1 MESKVRQSKKND
13 LVIRFALLALGM
25 LFVSI
30 GTTLTMKANLGQTSV
45 SAFAKNIEY
54 LSSIKSGTILAAV
67 NYVCFFIQIILL
79 KKEFKIIQVFQLV
92 LTTIFGV
99 MVNFFLYDLAITA
112 NMGSDTY
119 ILKLTIL
126 IAGLLLTTFG
136 VGTMIK
142 ANLIFLPFEGFCNA
156 VVYKVGKPFSTV
168 RPIIDAV
175 IVLISVVLIIV
186 FNIPNTSVREGTII
200 CTLLFG
206 KLVGFFTKN
215 IYKC

>member
-13 LVIRFALLALGM
+13 LVIRFALLALGI

-30 GTTLTMKANLGQTSV
+30 GTTLTMKANLGQTPV

-112 NMGSDTY
+112 NIGSDTY